1 MTEARKLDIDLKLT
15 AIAAKLA
22 EALKQAKLAY
32 QFAPGSYTFECM
44 SAIHAAI
51 KECSEE
57 EVA

>member
-1 MTEARKLDIDLKLT
+1 MTDTDINTKLM

-22 EALKQAKLAY
+22 EALKQAKLAC
-32 QFAPGSYTFECM
+32 QFAPNSYTFACM

-51 KECSEE
+51 KAIEECSAE